1 MCGHH
6 ELVIIIIMMLSRPT
20 LSSSTWR
27 CFHSFGSKRQFVP
40 RDVVVV
46 GECNNN
52 HHRIVKCKNFSSHKS
67 MVVDELERHPIVT
80 DEGIVLY
87 QADPSASSS
96 DHHGLVWGSVLWPSG
111 ISLSKYV
118 VHRYSNTNKILPNR
132 KKRIL
137 ELGCGTGIVGLT
149 LAKQLPEC
157 SVTLTDSETKLWPLL
172 RRNIEANLTT
182 TTTTTTEEED
192 DSILTRHQM
201 KRRRVTIH
209 ELDWRDPSTFL
220 PPNDFDLIVAAD
232 VLYSGMDKLFARA
245 LASHLVVSKNND
257 DNNNDNCN
265 EAWVACPF
273 RTDSPL
279 SGFFTACSRLGL
291 EMQRLEDDQGRAMG
305 ADLGVDPAT
314 AFSNS
319 QFVPINKGQQQQQQ
333 HSVTVN
339 PEFGPGNE
347 RKVQI
352 FRIRR
357 ITGTPEEAIRIRRVS
372 RI

>member
-1 MCGHH
+1 
-6 ELVIIIIMMLSRPT
+6 MMLSRPT
-20 LSSSTWR
+20 SSSRTWR
-27 CFHSFGSKRQFVP
+27 CFHHSFGSKRQFVP
-40 RDVVVV
+40 RDVVIVV
-46 GECNNN
+46 GECNNHH

-67 MVVDELERHPIVT
+67 MVDDKLERHPIVT

-87 QADPSASSS
+87 QANPSANSS

-118 VHRYSNTNKILPNR
+118 VHRYSNNTNTNKILPNKN

-149 LAKQLPEC
+149 LVKQLPEC
-157 SVTLTDSETKLWPLL
+157 SVTLTDAETKLWPLL
-172 RRNIEANLTT
+172 RRNIEANNLTT
-182 TTTTTTEEED
+182 STTEED
-192 DSILTRHQM
+192 DSIITRHQM
-201 KRRRVTIH
+201 KRRVTIH

-245 LASHLVVSKNND
+245 LASHLVVSNN
-257 DNNNDNCN
+257 NNNDNNCN

-291 EMQRLEDDQGRAMG
+291 EMQRLEDDQGRAVG

-319 QFVPINKGQQQQQQ
+319 QFVPINKEQQQQQ